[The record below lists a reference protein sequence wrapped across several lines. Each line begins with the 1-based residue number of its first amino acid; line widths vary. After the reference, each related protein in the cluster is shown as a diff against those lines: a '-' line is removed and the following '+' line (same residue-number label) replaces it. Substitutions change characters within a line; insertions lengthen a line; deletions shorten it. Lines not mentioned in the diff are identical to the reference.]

1 MSYST
6 RPPLRQARP
15 RREGP
20 NPAGVA
26 LLVGAAIVAVALL
39 FAVNALVSSPGPT
52 GSPGATATPTEGAQ
66 RTEEPTERPT
76 ETPAESLTA
85 EPTPTG
91 TAGGEPTVEP
101 TAGPTPTP
109 SPEPTPAPTPEPTP
123 SGSVEPTPEPTPGP
137 AAACTGSRDT
147 KDFFEALAEQVPWDV
162 YCADLPGGWFV
173 KEGRYRLAGGGW
185 VEVSYDGPDGALLT
199 LKEGFFCAEGPS
211 VCAPRESELGA
222 ANFGDRAGLLVSL
235 GGGDLA
241 VYVSPDT
248 PPSWTAMGEGLDQVT
263 FTDLVAALVKVEE

>member
-52 GSPGATATPTEGAQ
+52 GSPQATATPTEGAQ

-76 ETPAESLTA
+76 ETPAGSPTA

-91 TAGGEPTVEP
+91 SATGEPTVEP
-101 TAGPTPTP
+101 TAGPTPT
-109 SPEPTPAPTPEPTP
+109 
-123 SGSVEPTPEPTPGP
+123 PTPEPTPGP

-147 KDFFEALAEQVPWDV
+147 KDFFEALAQQVPWDV
-162 YCADLPGGWFV
+162 YCADLPGGWYV
-173 KEGRYRLAGGGW
+173 KEGSYRLADGGW
-185 VEVSYDGPDGALLT
+185 VEVSYDGPGGALLT

-222 ANFGDRAGLLVSL
+222 ATFGDRAGLLVSL

-248 PPSWTAMGEGLDQVT
+248 PPSWTAIGEGLDQVT
-263 FTDLVAALVKVEE
+263 FTDLVAALVKVEA